1 MDAEMSAQPVV
12 LVVSGHMV
20 DTPDRPAPRFPPD
33 QVPRVTEA
41 IRDRLD
47 AWDVGPQTTVLSGGA
62 RGADLIVSEE
72 ALARGAR
79 LRVLLA
85 LEPAEFERRSVE
97 LPGSD
102 WAERFHRVLDAAKV
116 EVLPR
121 GEGDVFERTNAWLV
135 ESACSQAAG
144 QAPHAILVWDGRA
157 GDGPGG
163 TRDLVRRLGYSG
175 PHERV
180 AVIDPTR
187 RRYEARQSAP
197 GPKKLLAL
205 DGGGIRGVLSL
216 EILAALESQL
226 RTRYGDGGLVLSDY
240 FDYVAGTSTGAIIA
254 AAIARGKPVAEIRD
268 KYRALGRKIFRK
280 RFLPLRWRG
289 IYAVQPLTEEL
300 EAFFGRSTT
309 LGDPELRSLLL
320 MVLHNTV
327 TDSPWPLS
335 NCTDAEYN
343 RAERNLKTS
352 PDRNLDLALTSVIRG
367 STAAPLYFAPQT
379 LQVGEHRFVFED
391 GGVTPFNNPALM
403 LFLMA
408 TLPEYRVGWQTGEDN
423 LLLVS
428 VGTGSAAVAHPG
440 LVAHSVGV
448 HYQLKNLPGVFM
460 NGASVTQD
468 LICRSLGRTRFGAP
482 IDLEFGTRVDVP
494 GVGGRTLFSYVRYN
508 ADLSA
513 TALAAAGIT
522 REREQ
527 RALRKLDA
535 VKSIDQLEA
544 VGRRAGANIDLETHF
559 TGFL

>member
-1 MDAEMSAQPVV
+1 MDGEMSAQPAA

-33 QVPRVTEA
+33 QVPRVTRA
-41 IRDRLD
+41 IRDTLE
-47 AWDVGPQTTVLSGGA
+47 AWDVGPRTTVLSGGA

-85 LEPAEFERRSVE
+85 LEPAEFERQSVE

-102 WAERFHRVLDAAKV
+102 WAERFHRVLDAAEV
-116 EVLPR
+116 EVLPP

-135 ESACSQAAG
+135 ESARSEAAG
-144 QAPHAILVWDGRA
+144 QSPHAILVWDGRA

-163 TRDLVRRLGYSG
+163 TRDLARRLGYAG
-175 PHERV
+175 PDERV

-187 RRYEARQSAP
+187 RLYEARQSAP

-205 DGGGIRGVLSL
+205 DGGGIRGVLAL

-226 RTRYGDGGLVLSDY
+226 RTRYGDDGLMLSDY

-268 KYRALGRKIFRK
+268 KYRALGRRIFRK

-300 EAFFGRSTT
+300 EAFFGRNTT

-320 MVLHNTV
+320 MVLHNSV

-335 NCTDAEYN
+335 NCTDAKYN
-343 RAERNLKTS
+343 RAERNLKPS
-352 PDRNLDLALTSVIRG
+352 PDRNLDLALSAVIRG

-408 TLPEYRVGWQTGEDN
+408 TLPEYRVGWPTGEDN

-428 VGTGSAAVAHPG
+428 VGTGSAAVSHPG
-440 LVAHSVGV
+440 LVARSVGV
-448 HYQLKNLPGVFM
+448 RYQLKNLPGVFM

-482 IDLEFGTRVDVP
+482 IDRELGMRADVA
-494 GVGGRTLFSYVRYN
+494 GVGTRTLFSYVRYN

-513 TALAAAGIT
+513 PALAAAGIT
-522 REREQ
+522 SAREQ

-535 VKSIDQLEA
+535 VESIDQLEA